1 MKLDTTVKWQD
12 VILFEYY
19 NSRLSFILIII
30 NQILKECD
38 VRQDCNLFDAVNDT
52 KYVHMSSFMIKVP
65 LFVCPAKNFHC
76 LEYTLQETKY
86 NTFTY

>member
-1 MKLDTTVKWQD
+1 MKLDTTVQWQY

-52 KYVHMSSFMIKVP
+52 KYVHMIS
-65 LFVCPAKNFHC
+65 
-76 LEYTLQETKY
+76 
-86 NTFTY
+86 

>member
-1 MKLDTTVKWQD
+1 MKLDTTVQWQY

-52 KYVHMSSFMIKVP
+52 KYVHMISNMIKVS
-65 LFVCPAKNFHC
+65 LFVYPAKKFHY
-76 LEYTLQETKY
+76 LERIR
-86 NTFTY
+86 